1 MRGAGLNE
9 DCRAG
14 QHELSRGGS
23 AGVPYRAGGTLRE
36 TPGEP
41 FQLQSDGNPPCRRAD
56 GCRSVRGQDVFPGDR
71 LLRQLTWRFIALVLV
86 FLTLSRLG
94 LCLWLWPRVQP
105 AGGLWPVVYGG
116 WRIDL
121 SLLAMACALPALL
134 SPWLGHRRWPTLL
147 TSWWYRAWWLLF
159 VLLEVSTPQFIR
171 EYDTRPNRL
180 YVEYLGSPHEVS
192 AMLWHG
198 YKGVLLAALIG
209 LAVLGWLGFR
219 WLRARPADAR
229 MRPWLRPLVT
239 VTAFALLF
247 LAGRGTLGHR
257 PLNASMVAFSDDAMV
272 NALPLN
278 SLYSVANAIRG
289 MRNERSASAVYGQMP
304 VDEMQQLVRT
314 AAGLEGPMLDPQHPS
329 MHRQQAT
336 ATPPRPLNLVVIV
349 EESLGAQYIGTLG
362 GEKLSPQ
369 FDALANDGWLLART
383 YATGTRS
390 VRGLEAIN
398 TGFPPTPAEAVLKLP
413 RSQRGFFTLAGLLG
427 EFGYGSRFIYGGEA
441 HFDNMKAF
449 FLGNGFDE
457 VVDQPKFE
465 IAPGFTGS
473 WGASDEDMFNELHH
487 RLMQDG
493 DKRQF
498 TLAFSVSNHTP
509 WEYPAGRI
517 QASAPAASVQNT
529 VRYADWAIGQ
539 FFARAKQS
547 PYWKHTVF
555 LVVADHDSR
564 VFGASLVPVRHFHIP
579 ALILGAGVPV
589 QRDEHIVSQIDLA
602 PTLLSLIGVSSVHPM
617 PGADLTVHYP
627 DRAIM
632 QYGDNYGYLR
642 HDQLLVLQPGQP
654 AEQFHYEVTNETL
667 APVPVDAALGR
678 LALAQ
683 ALWPSWAY
691 FNQRYVLPTAGLQLP
706 PTAVVAEPAPP
717 PAAEPACCAMRQL

>member
-1 MRGAGLNE
+1 
-9 DCRAG
+9 
-14 QHELSRGGS
+14 
-23 AGVPYRAGGTLRE
+23 
-36 TPGEP
+36 
-41 FQLQSDGNPPCRRAD
+41 
-56 GCRSVRGQDVFPGDR
+56 
-71 LLRQLTWRFIALVLV
+71 LRQLTWRFLLLTFV
-86 FLTLSRLG
+86 FLTLSRFG

-105 AGGLWPVVYGG
+105 TDGLWPVLFGG

-121 SLLAMACALPALL
+121 CLLAMVCAWPALL
-134 SPWLGHRRWPTLL
+134 SPWLGHRCWPTRI
-147 TSWWYRAWWLLF
+147 TAWWYRLWWLLF
-159 VLLEVSTPQFIR
+159 VLLEVSTPQFIL

-180 YVEYLGSPHEVS
+180 YVEYLNSPHEVS

-198 YKGVLLAALIG
+198 YKGVLLVALVA
-209 LAVLGWLGFR
+209 LVLLGWLGFR
-219 WLRARPADAR
+219 WLRTHVVDAR
-229 MRPWLRPLVT
+229 MKFWLRPLVT
-239 VTAFALLF
+239 AAAFVVLF
-247 LAGRGTLGHR
+247 LAARGTLDHR
-257 PLNASMVAFSDDAMV
+257 PLNASVVAFSDDSMV
-272 NALPLN
+272 NSLPLN
-278 SLYSVANAIRG
+278 SLYNVINAIRG
-289 MRNERSASAVYGQMP
+289 MSNERSAATVYGPMP
-304 VDEMQQLVRT
+304 EPEMQRLVRQ
-314 AAGLEGPMLDPQHPS
+314 AAGLDGPMQDPRYPS
-329 MHRQQAT
+329 MHQQQA
-336 ATPPRPLNLVVIV
+336 AAKPAKPLNLVIIL

-369 FDALANDGWLLART
+369 FDALANEGWLLART

-390 VRGLEAIN
+390 VRGLEAVN
-398 TGFPPTPAEAVLKLP
+398 TGFLPTPAEAVLKLP
-413 RSQRGFFTLAGLLG
+413 RSQHGFFTLAGLLG
-427 EFGYGSRFIYGGEA
+427 EFGYRSRFIYGGEA
-441 HFDNMKAF
+441 HFDNMKSF

-465 IAPGFTGS
+465 VKPTFVGS

-493 DKRQF
+493 DTRQF

-517 QASAPAASVQNT
+517 RASAPAASVQNT

-547 PYWKHTVF
+547 PYWEHTVF

-602 PTLLSLIGVSSVHPM
+602 PTLLSLIGISSVHPM
-617 PGADLTVHYP
+617 LGADLTVHYP

-632 QYGDNYGYLR
+632 QYGDNYGYLK

-654 AEQFHYEVTNETL
+654 AEQFQYQVDGETL
-667 APVPVDAALGR
+667 TPVAVDPALDR
-678 LALAQ
+678 LALAH

-691 FNQRYVLPTAGLQLP
+691 FNQRYVLPPRAMQPAPAPAASVPGL
-706 PTAVVAEPAPP
+706 AEPVP
-717 PAAEPACCAMRQL
+717 CCVTRQL

>member
-1 MRGAGLNE
+1 M
-9 DCRAG
+9 
-14 QHELSRGGS
+14 
-23 AGVPYRAGGTLRE
+23 
-36 TPGEP
+36 
-41 FQLQSDGNPPCRRAD
+41 
-56 GCRSVRGQDVFPGDR
+56 
-71 LLRQLTWRFIALVLV
+71 RQLTWRFLALVLV
-86 FLTLSRLG
+86 FLCLSRLG

-105 AGGLWPVVYGG
+105 AGGLWPVIYGG

-121 SLLAMACALPALL
+121 SLLAMVCALPALL

-147 TSWWYRAWWLLF
+147 AAWWYRVWWLLF
-159 VLLEVSTPQFIR
+159 VLLEVSTPQFIL

-209 LAVLGWLGFR
+209 LAVLGWIGFR
-219 WLRARPADAR
+219 WLRTRPADAR
-229 MRPWLRPLVT
+229 MRPWLHPLVT
-239 VTAFALLF
+239 VAVFALLF

-257 PLNASMVAFSDDAMV
+257 PLNPSMVAFSDDAMV
-272 NALPLN
+272 NSLPLN

-289 MRNERSASAVYGQMP
+289 MRNERSAGTVYGQMP
-304 VDEMQQLVRT
+304 VAEMQELVRT
-314 AAGLEGPMLDPQHPS
+314 AAGLEGPMLDPLHPS

-336 ATPPRPLNLVVIV
+336 ATPPRSLNLVVIV

-369 FDALANDGWLLART
+369 FDALANQGWLLART

-413 RSQRGFFTLAGLLG
+413 RSQHGFFTLAGLLG
-427 EFGYGSRFIYGGEA
+427 EFGYHSRFIYGGEA

-457 VVDQPKFE
+457 VIDQPKFE

-493 DKRQF
+493 DQHQF

-547 PYWKHTVF
+547 PYWEHTVF

-602 PTLLSLIGVSSVHPM
+602 PTLLSLIGISSVHPM

-654 AEQFHYEVTNETL
+654 AEQFHYDVADETL
-667 APVPVDAALGR
+667 APVAVDPALGQV
-678 LALAQ
+678 ALAH

-691 FNQRYVLPTAGLQLP
+691 FNQRYVLPVADMQLP
-706 PTAVVAEPAPP
+706 PAAMVVQPVLPP
-717 PAAEPACCAMRQL
+717 VAEPACCAMRQL